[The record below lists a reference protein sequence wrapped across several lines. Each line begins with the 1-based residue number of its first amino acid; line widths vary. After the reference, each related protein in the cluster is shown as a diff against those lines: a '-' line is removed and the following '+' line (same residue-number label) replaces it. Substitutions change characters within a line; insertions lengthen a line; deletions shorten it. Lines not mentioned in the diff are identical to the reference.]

1 MYKSFKKKLFL
12 YILSLYYKK
21 EEQAFVL
28 KKKGKEKKAKI
39 YIF

>member
-28 KKKGKEKKAKI
+28 KKGKEKKAKI